1 MAQSVKNLPA
11 MWKMQAQSLG
21 WEHPLEEGTHS
32 IQYSCLEN
40 PHRQRSLVGYS
51 PRGHK
56 ELDTTEQLKHK
67 VKDEDAHLGK
77 DRKKSLAICCLWAS
91 QVVHSKKKNT
101 PAKEETRVQSLRWE
115 DPLEKKKRSCILDWE
130 IPWTE
135 KPDGLQSVGSQ
146 IVRHN
151 LATEQQQ
158 LTFKHH
164 CLESQILLY
173 FVSITKYNS

>member
-11 MWKMQAQSLG
+11 MWKMQVQSLG

-67 VKDEDAHLGK
+67 VKDEDDHLGK

-91 QVVHSKKKNT
+91 QVVRSKKKKIHLPRRRHGFN
-101 PAKEETRVQSLRWE
+101 PWGGK
-115 DPLEKKKRSCILDWE
+115 
-130 IPWTE
+130 IPWRRR
-135 KPDGLQSVGSQ
+135 KDPVF
-146 IVRHN
+146 
-151 LATEQQQ
+151 
-158 LTFKHH
+158 LTGKSHGQRSLMG
-164 CLESQILLY
+164 CSPWGR
-173 FVSITKYNS
+173 K

>member
-11 MWKMQAQSLG
+11 MWKMQVQSLG

-67 VKDEDAHLGK
+67 VKDEDDHLGK

-91 QVVHSKKKNT
+91 QVVRSKKKKYT
-101 PAKEETRVQSLRWE
+101 CQGGDTGSIPEVGRSPGEEEKILYSWLGNPMDREAWWAAVRGVANSETQLSNWTTATHFQTSLSWV
-115 DPLEKKKRSCILDWE
+115 
-130 IPWTE
+130 
-135 KPDGLQSVGSQ
+135 PDIVIFCFNHQ
-146 IVRHN
+146 I
-151 LATEQQQ
+151 
-158 LTFKHH
+158 
-164 CLESQILLY
+164 
-173 FVSITKYNS
+173 